1 MDGRNA
7 VTGRAGMKGGTAIL
21 RAYLAFSVVA
31 TPLYR
36 ILQARRLKSG
46 KEDPHRL
53 DERFGK
59 ASQPRPDGRLIWFH
73 AASVGESLSLLEL
86 IRRVLAGSSDTHVLL
101 TTTTVTSARLM
112 DGLLPPGVIHQFAP
126 YDTRSAVRGF
136 LGHWHPDVAIWTES
150 ELWPRLL
157 AETDARAIPMLL
169 INARVSEKTTARWRR
184 NPETARALLSPFRA
198 ILVQEPQT
206 AAVMREVGVP
216 QDSLSVT
223 GSLKEELP
231 PPDAEPKALAA
242 LQGALGARPRWLAAS
257 THEGEELALV
267 AAHRRAFASAPDA
280 PLLIIAP
287 RHPERGAALA
297 KTLAADGWASVLRS
311 AGELPGPK
319 TDIYI
324 ADTLGEMGLWYR
336 LCPIA
341 FVGGSLAQIGGHNPY
356 EPAQLGCAIIHG
368 PHVSNF
374 AGIYERLAQAG
385 GARLAKTEADIAQA
399 LHLLQDE
406 QTTARQTRAAHGLL
420 ASGVSAT
427 GAALATIKAQ
437 YQTRVGQM
445 PQVARVNET
454 DVLVPNFKRRL
465 SGVTATVVRLVP
477 LQAKVMRIA
486 AIAPAFPVDIPQ
498 VRALSLITMSRRGPS
513 GQRVWHAR
521 RNVEMIAGLLLRH
534 VLRKRLKLM
543 FTSASQRHH
552 TGLTRWLIGQM
563 DAVVSTSE
571 KTAAYLDRPS
581 QVIYH
586 GINNQAFTP
595 PEDRASVR
603 TALGLPPDGFL
614 IGCYGRIRA
623 QKGTDLFVDAA
634 IRLCEKIPTLR
645 AVVVGRA
652 VPKDEAFLAGLK
664 GRVHAVGLDDRIL
677 FKSEVP
683 VWEMADWY
691 RALDVYIAPQR
702 WEGFGLT
709 PIEAMACGV
718 PVVAADVGAF
728 SELVVDGKTGFV
740 VGAGSAE
747 RLEQATA
754 RLLTDPARLGA
765 FQLAARAHVEQNF
778 DIHTEAQALIRLY
791 RTQLGNPAA

>member
-1 MDGRNA
+1 
-7 VTGRAGMKGGTAIL
+7 MKSPTAIL

-36 ILQARRLKSG
+36 ILQARRLKAG
-46 KEDPHRL
+46 KEDPNRL
-53 DERFGK
+53 EERFGT

-86 IRRVLAGSSDTHVLL
+86 IRRILADDGATHVLL

-112 DGLLPPGVIHQFAP
+112 NNLLPPGVIHQFAP
-126 YDTRSAVRGF
+126 YDARAAVRGF
-136 LGHWHPDVAIWTES
+136 LGHWRPDVAVWTES

-157 AETDARAIPMLL
+157 AETEAQAIPMLL

-184 NPETARALLSPFRA
+184 NPATARALLSPFRA
-198 ILVQEPQT
+198 ILVQEAPSAT
-206 AAVMREVGVP
+206 VMREVGVP
-216 QDSLSVT
+216 EGILTVT

-231 PPDAEPKALAA
+231 PPQAEPKAFLALQSALAA
-242 LQGALGARPRWLAAS
+242 RACWLAAS

-267 AAHRRAFASAPDA
+267 AAHRSAFGRAPNA

-287 RHPERGAALA
+287 RHPERGEALA
-297 KTLAADGWASVLRS
+297 TRLAADGWATARRS
-311 AGELPGPK
+311 AGTLPAPK

-341 FVGGSLAQIGGHNPY
+341 FVGGSLVQVGGHNPY
-356 EPAQLGCAIIHG
+356 EPVQLGCAVIHG
-368 PHVSNF
+368 PYVSNF
-374 AGIYERLAQAG
+374 AGIYARLAQAG
-385 GARLAKTEADIAQA
+385 GARLATTEADIAQA
-399 LHLLQDE
+399 VRLLQDE
-406 QTTARQTRAAHGLL
+406 EIKARQTKAAYGLL
-420 ASGVSAT
+420 ASGASAT
-427 GAALATIKAQ
+427 GAALAAIKAQ
-437 YQTRVGQM
+437 FRTGANPM
-445 PQVARVNET
+445 PQLVSVNEI

-477 LQAKVMRIA
+477 LQAKVMRVA
-486 AIAPAFPVDIPQ
+486 AVAPAFPSEIPQ
-498 VRALSLITMSRRGPS
+498 VQVVALLTMSRNGPS
-513 GQRVWHAR
+513 GWRVWHAR
-521 RNVEMIAGLLLRH
+521 RNVEMIAGLALRH
-534 VLRKRLKLM
+534 VLRKRLKLV

-552 TGLTRWLIGQM
+552 TGLTRWLIRQM
-563 DAVVSTSE
+563 DAVVATSE
-571 KTAAYLDRPS
+571 KTATYLERPA

-586 GINNQAFTP
+586 GIDNQAFTP
-595 PEDRASVR
+595 PTDRAAIR
-603 TALGLPPDGFL
+603 TALGLSRDGLL

-634 IRLCEKIPTLR
+634 IHLCKKTPTLH

-652 VPKDEAFLAGLK
+652 VQKDKAFLLGLKDRVRAAGLE
-664 GRVHAVGLDDRIL
+664 GRIL
-677 FKSEVP
+677 FHAEVP

-709 PIEAMACGV
+709 PIEAMACAV

-728 SELVVDGKTGFV
+728 SELVLDGKTGFV
-740 VGAGSAE
+740 VPPGSAE
-747 RLEQATA
+747 QLEQATA
-754 RLLTDPARLGA
+754 KLLADPVRLRA
-765 FQLAARAHVEQNF
+765 FQLAARAHVEQSF
-778 DIHTEAQALIRLY
+778 DIHTEAAALIRLY
-791 RTQLGNPAA
+791 RTQLGLSTL